1 MAALGFNQ
9 YYSLFPPA
17 TTGFNLHHSL
27 FPPARPP
34 TYQLLNVI
42 SQGSYGVVYRA
53 LDTKTSEIVAVK
65 KEFHGLSKTT
75 QREIN
80 ILKGLPRHP
89 FIVEFKDLIV
99 YDQQRVF
106 VVMEYVESDL
116 CKLMNLRKIAS
127 TRFNL
132 SEIKMFMKKLL
143 KGVAFLHDN
152 GVMHRDLKPSNILV
166 NEIKGDL
173 KICDFGLSRCFD
185 RTKETGRYTQRV
197 GTLWYKAPELL
208 LGAKE
213 YSCAVDMWSVGC
225 IMAELLLNRV
235 LFQGSCEIRQIAS
248 IYKVLGMPDD
258 VALPGFSNL
267 PGSGVVV
274 EPLGERLP
282 CNLLDSGVFAGHP
295 LVTEHCFDLI
305 LKLLKYDPKKRI
317 TAKEALDHGWFKESY
332 GLSVDLNL

>member
-1 MAALGFNQ
+1 MAALGSNH
-9 YYSLFPPA
+9 YSLFPPA

-34 TYQLLNVI
+34 TYKLLNVI
-42 SQGSYGVVYRA
+42 SQGAYGVVYRA
-53 LDTKTSEIVAVK
+53 LDTNTGEIVAVK
-65 KEFHGLSKTT
+65 KEFHGLSKST
-75 QREIN
+75 QREII

-89 FIVEFKDLIV
+89 SIVEFKDLIV
-99 YDQQRVF
+99 DDNRRVF
-106 VVMEYVESDL
+106 VVMEYVENDL
-116 CKLMNLRKIAS
+116 GRLMDSRKITS

-132 SEIKMFMKKLL
+132 REIKTLMKKLL

-166 NEIKGDL
+166 NDINGDL

-185 RTKETGRYTQRV
+185 RTKETGRYTQLV
-197 GTLWYKAPELL
+197 VTLWYRAPELL

-213 YSCAVDMWSVGC
+213 YSCAIDMWSVGC

-235 LFQGSCEIRQIAS
+235 LFEGSCEIRQIAS

-258 VALPGFSNL
+258 VAWPGFSNM

-295 LVTEHCFDLI
+295 LVTENCFDLI

-317 TAKEALDHGWFKESY
+317 TAKEALEHGWFKESY
-332 GLSVDLNL
+332 GLSC